1 MRSVFTPK
9 LWLEQNLAPINQT
22 EEQAR
27 KNNKMFK
34 SFRTEGP
41 NTLSLCTVELNACEK
56 IQGLLK
62 TEHTDMLILSELI
75 IPTFCKSSLSH

>member
-1 MRSVFTPK
+1 
-9 LWLEQNLAPINQT
+9 
-22 EEQAR
+22 
-27 KNNKMFK
+27 MFK
-34 SFRTEGP
+34 TFRTEGP